1 MKVTKYKNGGKTGD
15 PKKMAYSATKTQ
27 KTPVPLK
34 KKGPAADK
42 IKNRKANLEAKKL
55 NASSLPRKKSAV
67 TQEAFLSARRRKLK
81 PSGYKPQPKA
91 APKALRKIK
100 GYEEYYDTNM
110 GGKYV
115 NRMIR
120 SSENSSANRA
130 RVYRDKQD
138 AKKKR

>member
-1 MKVTKYKNGGKTGD
+1 MKVTKYKKGGKTGD
-15 PKKMAYSATKTQ
+15 PKKMAYSKTKTQ

-34 KKGPAADK
+34 KKGPATDK
-42 IKNRKANLEAKKL
+42 IKNLKANLEAKKL

-100 GYEEYYDTNM
+100 GYEEYWDEKA
-110 GGKYV
+110 GKYSR
-115 NRMIR
+115 RMLDR
-120 SSENSSANRA
+120 GNPGVANRA